1 MAERLDHLEIVA
13 GVCQEIGLACW
24 LDVYESGNR
33 QPASVGSE
41 MWDCC
46 ALPVRPLRLCR
57 VGEVWRRCSAMSVL
71 DGRQIGGCA
80 RSHHALCRSGQPH
93 PPHPGDQSRAAG
105 CRNSLVGG
113 AWRHYSCGG
122 VAEPV
127 VIALTS
133 GYSRDHRADLKL
145 WMGALSPTPDR
156 DVPLF
161 LQPLAGNGRATVS
174 LLAAVMALQKPLR
187 EADGEACV
195 SVAENGISGEATMRR
210 WNRDGVT
217 QVSQVSE
224 TMTEV
229 HTLLPQEEQVNDAPI
244 WLLEEDPEEEMVECN
259 TRLPG

>member
-1 MAERLDHLEIVA
+1 
-13 GVCQEIGLACW
+13 
-24 LDVYESGNR
+24 
-33 QPASVGSE
+33 
-41 MWDCC
+41 
-46 ALPVRPLRLCR
+46 
-57 VGEVWRRCSAMSVL
+57 
-71 DGRQIGGCA
+71 
-80 RSHHALCRSGQPH
+80 
-93 PPHPGDQSRAAG
+93 
-105 CRNSLVGG
+105 
-113 AWRHYSCGG
+113 
-122 VAEPV
+122 